1 MPCFL
6 TPPFFFKLFQVFYLL
21 QLAKVQQ
28 MIPGLDSRIPPFYCI
43 NCLNNDDGQ
52 WLRIA
57 GFLIR
62 FFMLRSPQCSWDTK
76 PIRFILSSEILYN
89 LRRSSNTSE
98 PLKLSNF
105 CPASRRGFNSIR
117 GQRWIYLLPSRR
129 NLFNP
134 FLSKLERPS
143 CLIPL
148 PVFQ

>member
-1 MPCFL
+1 MFPLSFQIVRSFL
-6 TPPFFFKLFQVFYLL
+6 FAPTRKSSTDDSRFGFENPPFLL
-21 QLAKVQQ
+21 RELSK
-28 MIPGLDSRIPPFYCI
+28 
-43 NCLNNDDGQ
+43 DDGQ

-76 PIRFILSSEILYN
+76 PIRFILSSEISYN
-89 LRRSSNTSE
+89 LKKWESTSK

-105 CPASRRGFNSIR
+105 YPLSRKGSNSIR
-117 GQRWIYLLPSRR
+117 GQRWIYLLPSQR
-129 NLFNP
+129 NFFNP
-134 FLSKLERPS
+134 FLSNWERPS